1 MRITEMAL
9 RSAAMLAL
17 ILVLAACD
25 GDDQARGAMTG
36 AELAGEVG
44 CLACHT
50 GADTGTA
57 PSLNGIWGTEV
68 ELGDGRTVTV
78 DDAYVRRSITDPGAD
93 IVAGYNAIMPVF
105 PLEPDEVDRLVDWV
119 RSLG

>member
-1 MRITEMAL
+1 MKVTDVPL
-9 RSAAMLAL
+9 RMMVTVGLILAL
-17 ILVLAACD
+17 TAC
-25 GDDQARGAMTG
+25 GGSDQARSEMTG

-44 CLACHT
+44 CLACHG

-57 PSLNGIWGTEV
+57 PSLDGIWGTDV
-68 ELGDGRTVTV
+68 ELSDGRTVTV

-119 RSLG
+119 RSLA

>member
-1 MRITEMAL
+1 MAL
-9 RSAAMLAL
+9 
-17 ILVLAACD
+17 LVLAMAVVAC
-25 GDDQARGAMTG
+25 GGNEQARSEMTG

-57 PSLNGIWGTEV
+57 PTLDGIWGTEV

-78 DDAYVRRSITDPGAD
+78 DDVYVRRSITDPGAD

-105 PLEPDEVDRLVDWV
+105 PLESDEVDRLVDWV
-119 RSLG
+119 RSIG

>member
-1 MRITEMAL
+1 MSIRVVAL
-9 RSAAMLAL
+9 LAS
-17 ILVLAACD
+17 ILLVAAC
-25 GDDQARGAMTG
+25 GGNDQARSEMTG

-57 PSLNGIWGTEV
+57 PSLNGLWGTDV
-68 ELGDGRTVTV
+68 ELSDGRTVTV

-105 PLEPDEVDRLVDWV
+105 PLEPDEVERLVDWV
-119 RSLG
+119 RSIG